1 MSVGQPETVSNKD
14 SESGLCSGHRY
25 QHNVRNTEVWEQTK
39 LAREQAEPWR
49 STWLGKADMLKSKE
63 EQATTA
69 NRDNK
74 AGC

>member
-1 MSVGQPETVSNKD
+1 MTQKVDCVLDTVISTT
-14 SESGLCSGHRY
+14 
-25 QHNVRNTEVWEQTK
+25 VRNTEVWEQTK